1 MKKNKFNIL
10 SVVLIILFIVYLYFA
25 VDSAQERNDSEKYN
39 ILSDAIIRSAVQCYA
54 IEGFYPPNVE
64 YLENNYGLVVDHNK
78 YVISYSVFAS
88 NIMPDVE
95 VFIK

>member
-1 MKKNKFNIL
+1 MKKNKLKIL
-10 SVVLIILFIVYLYFA
+10 SVVIIILFIVYLYFA
-25 VDSAQERNDSEKYN
+25 VDSAQKKNDLEKYN

-54 IEGFYPPNVE
+54 IEGFYPPDVE
-64 YLENNYGLVVDHNK
+64 YLENNYGLIVDHDK
-78 YVISYSVFAS
+78 YVVSYSVFAS